1 MWGHRSARESSRTD
15 LGERV
20 PRFLIQEE
28 CTLSTHKGYS
38 VFFFTFKGKKKDFFL
53 PFQDLAS
60 LEKVKKLKILPF
72 STHQN
77 LKISEI
83 RAKIKGK
90 MLKTSNIKQKFRLR
104 RAKSVKNNLNTSI
117 SILKKSPPE
126 GRRFF
131 LPFLKSKK
139 NTGKDDDCT
148 PHRWTRNGG
157 SVFFNQKR
165 G

>member
-1 MWGHRSARESSRTD
+1 MPHPET
-15 LGERV
+15 
-20 PRFLIQEE
+20 
-28 CTLSTHKGYS
+28 S
-38 VFFFTFKGKKKDFFL
+38 VFIL

-60 LEKVKKLKILPF
+60 LEKVKKMKILPF

-131 LPFLKSKK
+131 LPFLKSNKK
-139 NTGKDDDCT
+139 TLEEVPASDDARAVDEDFVLLQ
-148 PHRWTRNGG
+148 PVLGHRRGRALRQSPRIPEG
-157 SVFFNQKR
+157 SVFEVPDND
-165 G
+165 